1 MTATPRAAGLIYGP
15 ESHYLDHLAPLCSL
29 LNIPLLVT
37 EEAIFESA
45 KAFYPGLTVQ
55 YFDYPTITESLVKN
69 FEIIFHCSIRD
80 LFDEIF
86 FFAQKLGNKK
96 IHTIWCPHGNS
107 DKGHTIFYMEALRNE
122 EVALVYGHKMIDF
135 LKEKGAFDNL
145 KAYVQVGNYRLTY
158 YEAHKLFYDNLIKD
172 KIVRKL
178 PVRKKNIFYAPT
190 WNDYEKSSSFYDAI
204 TTLIEK
210 LPEAYNLI
218 IKLHSNLKQQDPF
231 GVEKLLMNYE
241 DRNQVLFLDDFPAI
255 YPILDFVDIY
265 IGDAS
270 SIGYDFLHFN
280 KPLLLLNQN
289 NRDVHKDPGLYLFK
303 CGIEIRK
310 DQYHDIYK
318 ILSAYLPSDVSYFS
332 EVRKKVY
339 KYTFGDS
346 KSASVL
352 KKEIE
357 ALYKVFPD
365 KDLNF
370 Y

>member
-1 MTATPRAAGLIYGP
+1 MTAAPRAAGLIYGP
-15 ESHYLDHLAPLCSL
+15 EAHYLDHLAPLCSL

-37 EEAIFESA
+37 EEALFESA
-45 KAFYPGLTVQ
+45 KAFYPDLTVH
-55 YFDYPTITESLVKN
+55 YFDYQTVAERLIRD

-122 EVALVYGHKMIDF
+122 EVALVYGQKMIAF

-145 KAYVQVGNYRLTY
+145 KAYAQVGNYRLSY
-158 YEAHKLFYDNLIKD
+158 YEAHKVFYGRLIKE
-172 KIVRKL
+172 KIARKL

-218 IKLHSNLKQQDPF
+218 IKLHPNVKQSDPF
-231 GVEKLLMNYE
+231 GIERFLMTYE
-241 DRNQVLFLDDFPAI
+241 DRNQILFLEDFPPI

-270 SIGYDFLHFN
+270 SIGYDFLSFN
-280 KPLLLLNQN
+280 KPMLLLNQN
-289 NRDVHKDPGLYLFK
+289 NRDTHSDPGLYLFK

-332 EVRKKVY
+332 ETRKKVY
-339 KYTFGDS
+339 GYTFGESQSDS
-346 KSASVL
+346 HL
-352 KKEIE
+352 KQEIE
-357 ALYKVFPD
+357 ALYKVFPER
-365 KDLNF
+365 DLNF